1 VSGDASRRD
10 DCVFQVMFGIVNE
23 SMSFIQRTGVN
34 VLTAAH
40 IFIYFKHE
48 LIGYC

>member
-1 VSGDASRRD
+1 
-10 DCVFQVMFGIVNE
+10 MFGIVNE